1 MDRWIDVMS
10 AFELSLFVRSSS
22 VMTLRTG
29 PHSALV
35 PRLCAQLFSDWSGI
49 DIAFVNDWHDLC
61 QSTANWCQS
70 SFYDCEIRGGISDAQ
85 RWVALEATGVRRCV
99 SPFPRSLIV
108 GWVAEWWWIS
118 KSVIRLAEC
127 ERHPTLGRPWIDAGL
142 DKEGRCLPI
151 GAGLALYWGPFRRL
165 RDWSKNDR

>member
-61 QSTANWCQS
+61 QSAANWCQS
-70 SFYDCEIRGGISDAQ
+70 SFDDCEIRGGISDAR
-85 RWVALEATGVRRCV
+85 RWVVLEATGVRRCV
-99 SPFPRSLIV
+99 SPFPRSLI
-108 GWVAEWWWIS
+108 
-118 KSVIRLAEC
+118 EC
-127 ERHPTLGRPWIDAGL
+127 H
-142 DKEGRCLPI
+142 KI
-151 GAGLALYWGPFRRL
+151 G
-165 RDWSKNDR
+165 